1 MSHCKLI
8 NYHCVS
14 WISVWWTLYPDL
26 SSVAEFT
33 HFWNTKRIRL
43 LVFRAESKF
52 LGHGEPSKF
61 MTFWKISEESA
72 YLHPLI
78 SWMGMCYAEP
88 HCTVF
93 GKIKLKFNSFAQ
105 LSNMR
110 NRWTFKLAEEI
121 LKAFLSYTDWKTI
134 KAEYNTKGMCSEVKL
149 PGFQCRSAT
158 YWLCNLKAVIWCL
171 F

>member
-14 WISVWWTLYPDL
+14 WISVWWTLYPDF

-61 MTFWKISEESA
+61 MTFWKISQESA
-72 YLHPLI
+72 YWHPLI
-78 SWMGMCYAEP
+78 NWWECAMLNHTAQFLE
-88 HCTVF
+88 
-93 GKIKLKFNSFAQ
+93 KLNWNSINFAQ
-105 LSNMR
+105 LSKMR

-121 LKAFLSYTDWKTI
+121 LKAFLSYTDGKTI

-149 PGFQCRSAT
+149 PGFQYRSAT
-158 YWLCNLKAVIWCL
+158 YWLCNLKTVIWCL